1 MKKAPTKKNDAKERE
16 LRDEYRFNYRKAK
29 PNRFADRY
37 QAGSRVIVLDADV
50 AKVFTTTESV
60 NSVLRALMQAMPQA
74 GQTST

>member
-1 MKKAPTKKNDAKERE
+1 MKKKSRAKGNDLKS
-16 LRDEYRFNYRKAK
+16 EYSFNYRKAK

-50 AKVFTTTESV
+50 AKVFTSTESV